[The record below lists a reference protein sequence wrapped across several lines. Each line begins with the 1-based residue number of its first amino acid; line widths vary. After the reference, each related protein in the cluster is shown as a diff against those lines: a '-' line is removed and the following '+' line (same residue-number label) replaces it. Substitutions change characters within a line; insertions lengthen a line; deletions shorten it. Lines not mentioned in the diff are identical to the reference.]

1 MRVAGRLAFLERVR
15 LTPEARALD
24 PAAGQGYTGT
34 LVAVGSPDEPWQKWA
49 AELEALAVPADA
61 RVGASALA
69 ASGLA
74 MRVLAASACSLTAV
88 FESRWSALRRGLLGR
103 PPLALRK
110 P

>member
-1 MRVAGRLAFLERVR
+1 MAGRLAFLERVR

-24 PAAGQGYTGT
+24 PAAGQAYTGT
-34 LVAVGSPDEPWQKWA
+34 LVAVGPPDEPWQRWA

-69 ASGLA
+69 TSGLA
-74 MRVLAASACSLTAV
+74 LRVLAASACSLAAV
-88 FESRWSALRRGLLGR
+88 FESRWSALRRALLGR